1 MTKAEILA
9 EIRKRYSII
18 LLREAEHF
26 TLEDGT
32 PGTWY
37 QANVL
42 DEDEGV
48 KRNISFYVL
57 AEGTKAERAFF
68 QNKRTPWQEPTPS
81 IRQDV
86 EAFIDQAIA
95 AGKLAG
101 AVVEQVSDQRG
112 FAIVRAWIPS
122 AEGLEEKRLFVD
134 KDKSGKWRYRVI
146 AA

>member
-42 DEDEGV
+42 DKQNGV
-48 KRNISFYVL
+48 KRNVGFYVL
-57 AEGTKAERAFF
+57 AEGTKNEEAFF
-68 QNKRTPWQEPTPS
+68 QNNRTPWQEPTPS
-81 IRQDV
+81 IRQDI

-101 AVVEQVSDQRG
+101 AVVEQVNDRRG

-122 AEGLEEKRLFVD
+122 AEGLSEKRLFVD
-134 KDKSGKWRYRVI
+134 KDEGGKWRYRVI

>member
-68 QNKRTPWQEPTPS
+68 QNKRTPWREPTPS
-81 IRQDV
+81 IRQKV
-86 EAFIDQAIA
+86 ENFIDEAIA

-101 AVVEQVSDQRG
+101 AIVEQVNDQRG

-134 KDKSGKWRYRVI
+134 KDESGQWRYRLI

>member
-68 QNKRTPWQEPTPS
+68 QNKRTPWREPTPS
-81 IRQDV
+81 IRQEV
-86 EAFIDQAIA
+86 EDFIGQAIA

-101 AVVEQVSDQRG
+101 AMTEQVNDQRG
-112 FAIVRAWIPS
+112 FAIVRAWLEGT
-122 AEGLEEKRLFVD
+122 EGLVEKRLFVD
-134 KDKSGKWRYRVI
+134 KDEGGKWRYRVI
-146 AA
+146 AV

>member
-1 MTKAEILA
+1 MTKAKILT
-9 EIRKRYSII
+9 EIRKHYSII

-42 DEDEGV
+42 DENEGV

-68 QNKRTPWQEPTPS
+68 QNRRTPWREPTPS
-81 IRQDV
+81 IRQDI
-86 EAFIDQAIA
+86 ESFIDQAIA

-101 AVVEQVSDQRG
+101 AVVEQVHDQRG
-112 FAIVRAWIPS
+112 FAIVRAWIPDT
-122 AEGLEEKRLFVD
+122 EGLTEKRLFVD
-134 KDKSGKWRYRVI
+134 KDEGGKWRYRVI
-146 AA
+146 AS